1 MANSK
6 FNITTY
12 FSKNGSIVGCR
23 QCTRITSKNNSKK
36 SIPKR
41 YSVFII
47 SISLMPVNGSNVKNQ
62 FDVD

>member
-6 FNITTY
+6 YNITTY
-12 FSKNGSIVGCR
+12 FSRNGSIVGCR
-23 QCTRITSKNNSKK
+23 QCTRITSENFSKK

-47 SISLMPVNGSNVKNQ
+47 NISLMPINGSNIKNQ